1 MASTLTKREL
11 SEEILF
17 GGADAKALELYVKSV
32 KQSNALSPKAGVA
45 GLSVVSLP
53 DFYPGFQKEPGNV
66 NDNSLPSIHLPS
78 FPSSAPE
85 AVPSRGTRKAPLVV
99 RVNRILQTAL
109 IAMCGLAI
117 LGYGVDVAVSSDVT
131 RSQEQARRLSE
142 ENSELSAKLLKTV
155 AYYSLQQSGPARFG
169 LRSPEH
175 VLIVPEKTT
184 GKVKAFKPSKYH
196 LPLMSGY

>member
-1 MASTLTKREL
+1 MGASMASTLTKREL

-17 GGADAKALELYVKSV
+17 GGDDAKALELYVKSV

-53 DFYPGFQKEPGNV
+53 DFYKDSVNV
-66 NDNSLPSIHLPS
+66 NDNSLSSIHLPS